1 METVDIVCIAISAVG
16 IICGISNLF
25 SEETFD
31 KVCGVLGV
39 AIGVI
44 VIVSSVAPYVKP
56 DNKDD
61 DESTSEAQTEETTVT
76 DNKQFIEID
85 GQRYELVPAEE

>member
-31 KVCGVLGV
+31 KVCGVFGV

-44 VIVSSVAPYVKP
+44 MIVSSIAPYVK
-56 DNKDD
+56 ND
-61 DESTSEAQTEETTVT
+61 DESTSEAQTKETTAT

-85 GQRYELVPAEE
+85 GQRYELVPSD

>member
-44 VIVSSVAPYVKP
+44 VIVSSVAPYVK
-56 DNKDD
+56 DN
-61 DESTSEAQTEETTVT
+61 DESTSEAQTEETTAT
-76 DNKQFIEID
+76 DDKQFIEID